1 MDGLATGTLVAPT
14 LTTLGVDLE
23 TVAGEALDLA
33 LGMLAGELPR
43 SGPAVQ
49 RTVRHRLL
57 LRESA

>member
-1 MDGLATGTLVAPT
+1 GLPLGTLVAPT
-14 LTTLGVDLE
+14 LTTLAVDLDE
-23 TVAGEALDLA
+23 VAGQALDLA

-43 SGPAVQ
+43 SGAAVE